1 MKSSTVPLTSSG
13 MSEEAQRLHAR
24 SKANLPGSRAHD
36 ARAEPSD
43 TAAALREFT
52 VVQGWWDTQVWI
64 LKQQLRLDDSLKDP
78 RPRRQTH
85 NGSAK
90 DADVEAIVVAIQD
103 GPASSRFGAGR
114 ASLS

>member
-1 MKSSTVPLTSSG
+1 MKSSAVPLTSTG
-13 MSEEAQRLHAR
+13 MPEETQRLHAR
-24 SKANLPGSRAHD
+24 SKASLPGGKAPD

-43 TAAALREFT
+43 AAAALREFT

-64 LKQQLRLDDSLKDP
+64 LRQQLHLDDSLKDP
-78 RPRRQTH
+78 RPRRQTQS
-85 NGSAK
+85 GSAK
-90 DADVEAIVVAIQD
+90 DTDVEAIVVAIQD